1 MTERYADGPRLVV
14 HIGATS
20 ASFGLAFVPGRVD
33 WVRTLRCAEYAQA
46 AHAAQDYLYICQCE
60 QVRHVVIAQEVDA
73 AHRWDSSLQAVRQQ
87 LGSDTVLVVGA
98 STALS
103 MPVTSPS
110 LASAMPPTLAT
121 AAFPVLIGAAAWLD
135 MQLAPR
141 AVGKR
146 VRGCWHARRCGIQ
159 PIKQGSEHVN
169 Q

>member
-1 MTERYADGPRLVV
+1 MTERYTDGPRLVV

-33 WVRTLRCAEYAQA
+33 WVRSLRCAEYEQA

-60 QVRHVVIAQEVDA
+60 QVRHVVIAQDVDA
-73 AHRWDSSLQAVRQQ
+73 AHRWDNSLPAVRQQ
-87 LGSDTVLVVGA
+87 LGSDTVLVVDQA
-98 STALS
+98 TALS
-103 MPVTSPS
+103 MPVTR
-110 LASAMPPTLAT
+110 ASAAPAKPPPAAT
-121 AAFPVLIGAAAWLD
+121 AAFPVLVGAAAWLD

-146 VRGCWHARRCGIQ
+146 VRGCWHPRRCGTQ
-159 PIKQGSEHVN
+159 HNNQGSEHVN